1 MSTEL
6 VPEIDG
12 QGGPEEPGAAAR
24 GISLGVAL
32 GGLLWLAAILALRAL
47 L

>member
-1 MSTEL
+1 MTTEL
-6 VPEIDG
+6 APEADW
-12 QGGPEEPGAAAR
+12 QVEEPGAAAR

-32 GGLLWLAAILALRAL
+32 GGLLWAAAIVTLGAL